1 MKIKYKNA
9 FSLTELLIVL
19 VIVALLFAALA
30 PVVTKRA
37 KSDIAAKDSVWH
49 FVDSD
54 PERSSYFDSG
64 INGWHSS
71 LYVGQNAGNSEDD
84 AKLVINSS
92 GNQNQIQLRYSPNN
106 ETRGNGVASA
116 NILLRNG
123 NVFFGDDL
131 SNLSD
136 SSKYSTIAGI
146 NLFNALSNTYLS
158 NATIIG
164 NHAANGAVLSTTAAN
179 GDMYNIF
186 VGANAGAGAA
196 NLSSNAVGN
205 IYIGESAG
213 AGAAN
218 ASDNSDN
225 IAIGNKAMSHRTSG
239 NRNIFIGAGTGNDF
253 GNNANDNTVIGSLFS
268 GGTWRNTVIGYGT
281 YNKNVQGRHDLT
293 AIGKGACDAI
303 GNPNSK
309 ITCIGADSGSTGKYF
324 YSAIENS
331 GQHIYI
337 GGKSESFGGRSPLE
351 IHHNGSSGNAAN
363 ASVVLNSNLVVKG
376 NLYIG
381 SSGNMYSLQRKTYSL
396 GNQLCSNESSTISNI
411 LGYEGYYRT
420 GMSDV
425 NGATLYKFR
434 QESGGYEN
442 LGIDIL
448 SDEKIKTGIVLNN
461 DGLEQIL
468 SLVPYNYTFKSDK
481 SKKPQVGV
489 IAQDLQKVFPS
500 SVFKGEDGYLRIR
513 WDEMFYACINSIKT
527 LFKKIEV
534 VASNILNM
542 EKDTKSISL
551 SQKSLSKKIAEL
563 NKRLNKIERPE

>member
-92 GNQNQIQLRYSPNN
+92 SNQNQIQLRYSPNN

-205 IYIGESAG
+205 VYIGESAG

-225 IAIGNKAMSHRTSG
+225 IAIGNKAMSRQTSG

-268 GGTWRNTVIGYGT
+268 GGTENNTVIGYGT
-281 YNKNVQGRHDLT
+281 YNKKVVGRRDLT

-303 GNPNSK
+303 GKTNSQ

-324 YSAIENS
+324 NSAIENS

-351 IHHNGSSGNAAN
+351 IHHNGTNH

-381 SSGNMYSLQRKTYSL
+381 PSGNMYSLQRKTYSL
-396 GNQLCSNESSTISNI
+396 GNQLCSTESYASNI
-411 LGYEGYYRT
+411 LGYKGYYCT
-420 GMSDV
+420 AMSAV
-425 NGATLYKFR
+425 NRATLLKFR

-442 LGIDIL
+442 LGISIL
-448 SDEKIKTGIVLNN
+448 SDEKLKTGIVLNN

-542 EKDTKSISL
+542 EKDTKSISS

>member
-136 SSKYSTIAGI
+136 SSKYSSIAGI

-164 NHAANGAVLSTTAAN
+164 NHAANGAVLSTTATN

-218 ASDNSDN
+218 ATNNTNN
-225 IAIGNKAMSHRTSG
+225 IAIGHKAMSYQTNG
-239 NRNIFIGAGTGNDF
+239 YNNIFIGAGTGNDF
-253 GNNANDNTVIGSLFS
+253 GNNAKDNTVIGSLFS
-268 GGTWRNTVIGYGT
+268 GGTVNNTVIGYGT

-303 GNPNSK
+303 GKTNSQ
-309 ITCIGADSGSTGKYF
+309 ITCIGAYSGSTGKYF
-324 YSAIENS
+324 NSNIEIS

-351 IHHNGSSGNAAN
+351 IHHNGADR

-381 SSGNMYSLQRKTYSL
+381 PSDNMYSLRRDTYSL
-396 GNQLCSNESSTISNI
+396 GNPLCSNESSTISSI
-411 LGYEGYYRT
+411 LGYKGYYCNAMNSVSR
-420 GMSDV
+420 
-425 NGATLYKFR
+425 ATLGKFR
-434 QESGGYEN
+434 LESGGYEN
-442 LGIDIL
+442 LGISIL
-448 SDEKIKTGIVLNN
+448 SDEKLKTGIVLNN

-468 SLVPYNYTFKSDK
+468 SLVPYNYTFKSDE
-481 SKKPQVGV
+481 SKMPQVGV

-542 EKDTKSISL
+542 EKDTKSISS